1 MEETKRT
8 ILSRDSIL
16 GRSVLKR
23 KEIEVPEL
31 GGTLIIREL
40 NGTQG
45 ADFQRRSLEVVD
57 GRTATIRDAA
67 ALANLNAL
75 VIVWSAITED
85 GQPLFT
91 KNDIPALNEL
101 GSSFLDLV
109 GNEVLKLSGL
119 DKAGRGR
126 AEKN

>member
-1 MEETKRT
+1 MKETKRN
-8 ILSRDSIL
+8 ILSRDTIL

-23 KEIEVPEL
+23 KEIEVPGL
-31 GGTLIIREL
+31 DGTLILQEL

-45 ADFQRRSLEVVD
+45 AEFQRRSLEVVD
-57 GRTATIRDAA
+57 GRTATIRDSG

-85 GQPLFT
+85 GRPLFT
-91 KNDIPALNEL
+91 KEDIPALNAM
-101 GSSFLDLV
+101 GASFLDMV

>member
-1 MEETKRT
+1 MEETKRN

-23 KEIEVPEL
+23 KEIDVPEL
-31 GGTLIIREL
+31 GGTLILREL

-45 ADFQRRSLEVVD
+45 ADFQRRVLEVVD
-57 GRTATIRDAA
+57 GRTATIRDAN

-91 KNDIPALNEL
+91 KDDIPALNAM
-101 GSSFLDLV
+101 GASFLDMV

-119 DKAGRGR
+119 DKAGLRR